1 MNKKILILFVRR
13 SYLEIEYILSV
24 LKILKE
30 KYFIYTYF
38 EKKKAFDSLLS
49 QSDVYNVWKKINKN
63 YYILNKFNNLYL
75 KILLKI
81 LIIFQFNKNS
91 FFKKILSEVHSF
103 EKICNKLKIN
113 KLKIKY
119 ILSDLSTHSETLNQ
133 ILLNKKKQIKIVFFQ
148 TSPQNFTQ
156 RFKKVNVN
164 ARPFLKLIDLL
175 LINSKYDF
183 NYWLNF
189 IGKEKIKII
198 GPSLFYNLNKNK
210 TLKNRNPK
218 ILISYNCVEKKYQ
231 TKEIKN
237 IKDILRKL
245 IKLEIDIVIKL
256 HPIKQYKYIFDI
268 VNELNSKYISFS
280 SKNLKYLMK
289 ENIKAH
295 ICSIKTAA
303 GTYSNYF
310 NIPTYGFVT
319 YHHGHNT
326 KSFQIKQNLIKP
338 IDSFDVLKKEIHLIL
353 KGDKTLQKKQQ
364 NSFKK
369 IYKMPLN
376 KDKFILNLF
385 DNI

>member
-13 SYLEIEYILSV
+13 SYLEIEYILPV

-38 EKKKAFDSLLS
+38 EKKKAYESLLS
-49 QSDVYNVWKKINKN
+49 QGDVYNEWKKINKN
-63 YYILNKFNNLYL
+63 YYILNKFNNLFL

-81 LIIFQFNKNS
+81 LIILQFNKNS
-91 FFKKILSEVHSF
+91 LFKKILSEVHSF
-103 EKICNKLKIN
+103 KKICNQLKVN
-113 KLKIKY
+113 KFKIKY
-119 ILSDLSTHSETLNQ
+119 ILSDLNTHSETLYQ
-133 ILLNKKKQIKIVFFQ
+133 ILLNKKKQFKIVFFP
-148 TSPQNFTQ
+148 TSPQNVKP
-156 RFKKVNVN
+156 RSKKVNVN

-175 LINSKYDF
+175 LINSKYDL

-189 IGKEKIKII
+189 ISKEKIKII
-198 GPSLFYNLNKNK
+198 GPSLFYHLDKNK

-231 TKEIKN
+231 KKEIKN
-237 IKDILRKL
+237 IKDILGKL
-245 IKLEIDIVIKL
+245 IKLEIDLIIKL

-289 ENIKAH
+289 ENIKVH
-295 ICSIKTAA
+295 ICAIKTAV

-319 YHHGHNT
+319 YHLGHNP

-338 IDSFDVLKKEIHLIL
+338 IDNFDVLKKEIHLIL

-376 KDKFILNLF
+376 IDKFILNLF